1 MQENFLI
8 GIGGT
13 GSRVLEAFVHCC
25 ASGFGPKGK
34 VHLMLIDPDN
44 GNGNL
49 TRTKTLIQKYRALRA
64 AFKREENNTAFQTDI
79 VIPEGDAPFIWSI
92 FEEADQTLAKY
103 IGYENLKS
111 QDQSLAAVADLLF
124 TQLELDTALNEG
136 FRGHPSIGAVVMAN
150 PPMDKY
156 PFKMLKDN
164 MPAEAGAARVFLVGS
179 IFGGTGA
186 AGFPT
191 LGADAVLK
199 YNAELQTA
207 LGGGRSKVLLGGALV
222 LPYFNFKV
230 DNSKGEKMFVT
241 PQDFP
246 AATKAALHYYNDK
259 QLAFDQYYFI
269 GDSLGQDV
277 GAFSTGTSTQENKPH
292 YVELASALAAFD
304 FFGQET
310 PKDGADKS
318 YFIASREADQVTWDE
333 LPLTRNGAKLSE
345 MRDQF
350 RTCVSEFTL
359 FCYTYLTLGRKYLN
373 EPYKEVK
380 NRAWFRDS
388 FKSYEEDSAR
398 HNPSHGKNKDLH
410 DQAADYASLFL
421 KWVTDLDDG
430 DNVRLISR
438 DMLLGTGAPEK
449 DAAGKTRLSLRD
461 PETHPANLGRLLRDK
476 QAGKTY
482 FDYYAILDDKNRSVI
497 ADDTQDAADKYLNI
511 FFRAAREFNKDNTAL
526 R

>member
-25 ASGFGPKGK
+25 ASGFGPKGR
-34 VHLMLIDPDN
+34 VHLMLIDPDA

-49 TRTKTLIQKYRALRA
+49 TRTKTLIQQYRTLRA
-64 AFKREENNTAFQTDI
+64 KLKREETNTAFQTEL
-79 VIPEGDAPFIWSI
+79 VIPDGDAPFVWSI
-92 FEEADQTLAKY
+92 FEEADQTLAKF

-111 QDQSLAAVADLLF
+111 SPQDKALADVADLLF
-124 TQLELDTALNEG
+124 TQLELETALNEG

-150 PPMDKY
+150 PPMNAY

-164 MPAEAGAARVFLVGS
+164 MPSEAGAARVFLVGS

-191 LGADAVLK
+191 LGADKVLK
-199 YNAELQTA
+199 FNPELQTA
-207 LGGGRSKVLLGGALV
+207 LGENRSKVLLGGALV

-246 AATKAALHYYNDK
+246 AATKSALHYYNDK

-277 GAFSTGTSTQENKPH
+277 GNFSTGTASQENRPH

-304 FFGQET
+304 FFTQET
-310 PKDGADKS
+310 PKDGAEKS
-318 YFIASREADQVTWDE
+318 YFIASRDTPRISWDD
-333 LPLTRNGAKLSE
+333 LPLTRNGDQLAS
-345 MRDQF
+345 RRVQF
-350 RTCVSEFTL
+350 RESISEFAL
-359 FCYTYLTLGRKYLN
+359 FSYTYLTIGRKYLAL
-373 EPYKEVK
+373 PHKEAR
-380 NRAWFRDS
+380 NYPWYRDS
-388 FKSYEEDSAR
+388 FSGYQEDTPNENPAHGVNKELHELMASYA
-398 HNPSHGKNKDLH
+398 
-410 DQAADYASLFL
+410 QLFL
-421 KWVTDLDDG
+421 KWITDLDDR
-430 DNVRLISR
+430 DQVRLIDR
-438 DMLLGTGAPEK
+438 DMLLNSDAPVK
-449 DAAGKTRLSLRD
+449 DANGKPQMALKD
-461 PETHPANLGRLLRDK
+461 PEFHRENLGRLLRD
-476 QAGKTY
+476 QQSGKNYNDY
-482 FDYYAILDDKNRSVI
+482 FGRLNDSFIKDG
-497 ADDTQDAADKYLNI
+497 TQHAADKYLNI
-511 FFRAAREFNKDNTAL
+511 FFRAAHAFNKENAAL